1 MLINDN
7 KLQSAY
13 DLGYTDMQLNIIE
26 IGFKAALAMFNYT
39 YPPGRPYDGSREG
52 YYYMKGEFAA
62 LFKETDSGKL
72 TVEQTQ
78 ERFGGTLTDHQAV
91 VYTELHNCE

>member
-1 MLINDN
+1 MINDS

-13 DLGYTDMQLNIIE
+13 DLGYKDMQLNIIE
-26 IGFKAALAMFNYT
+26 IGLKAALAMFNYT

-52 YYYMKGEFAA
+52 YYYMKGEFDA
-62 LFKETDSGKL
+62 LFKATDSGKL
-72 TVEQTQ
+72 TVEQAQ
-78 ERFGGTLTDHQAV
+78 ERFGGTLTDYQAA